1 MNISIIIAIAL
12 FFAAVI
18 LSQKVG
24 VSAREKLEDEMRLKI
39 GDVFAKKN
47 LNYSMIAILIIAVYL
62 LGVYT
67 LPQYYNAISIGYA
80 VSFVVY
86 VISKMI
92 LSVRKLKEIGAPGGY
107 IRSVY
112 ISFGLF
118 IGGAVAAGLVLGIG
132 NSRLFG

>member
-1 MNISIIIAIAL
+1 M
-12 FFAAVI
+12 
-18 LSQKVG
+18 K
-24 VSAREKLEDEMRLKI
+24 LKI

-47 LNYSMIAILIIAVYL
+47 LNYSIIAFLIIVVYL
-62 LGVYT
+62 MAVYT
-67 LPQYYNAISIGYA
+67 LPQYYNAISIAYA

-86 VISKMI
+86 VIGKMI
-92 LSVRKLKEIGAPGGY
+92 LSVRNLKALGAPDDY

-132 NSRLFG
+132 NSRLFE

>member
-1 MNISIIIAIAL
+1 MSLSIIIAIAL

-24 VSAREKLEDEMRLKI
+24 VNAREKLEDGMRLKI

-47 LNYSMIAILIIAVYL
+47 LNYSIVAILIIVVYL

-67 LPQYYNAISIGYA
+67 LPQYYNAISLAYA
-80 VSFVVY
+80 VSFAVY

-92 LSVRKLKEIGAPGGY
+92 LSVRKLKALGAPSGY

-132 NSRLFG
+132 NSRLFY